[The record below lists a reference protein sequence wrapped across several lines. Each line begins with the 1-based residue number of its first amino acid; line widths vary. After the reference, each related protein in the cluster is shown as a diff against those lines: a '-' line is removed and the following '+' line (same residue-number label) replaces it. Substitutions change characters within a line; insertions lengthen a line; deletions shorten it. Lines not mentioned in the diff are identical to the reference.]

1 MGKDRFDVKKIYI
14 EQKIFEAGIM
24 MSGFVVELL
33 ETFPEMKCAIEVQVS
48 YNDYEKGY
56 VIADAESVF
65 FDSETRLINIGFRDI
80 EAPVLWDDLDFSA
93 RDIILNE
100 IHHRYK
106 SDLIYKN
113 LTSSDPREGDWH

>member
-1 MGKDRFDVKKIYI
+1 MEKDKFDVKKIYI
-14 EQKIFEAGIM
+14 EQKIFEAGMM
-24 MSGFVVELL
+24 MSNFVVELL

-56 VIADAESVF
+56 VAVDAESVF
-65 FDSETRLINIGFRDI
+65 FNAETELINIGLRDI
-80 EAPVLWDDLDFSA
+80 EAPVLWDDLDLSA

-100 IHHRYK
+100 IHHKYK

-113 LTSSDPREGDWH
+113 LTSSAPKEGDWH